1 MYEKEL
7 NRPDVEVYVHALGEY
22 YTHSV
27 YSAYQGPEHLTA
39 V

>member
-1 MYEKEL
+1 MLKYTYM
-7 NRPDVEVYVHALGEY
+7 PFHGEY

-27 YSAYQGPEHLTA
+27 YSAYQGPEHLTT